1 MKPQTELEWLF
12 KVNEVNNYRNNGEGL
27 KASCK
32 VADIAEKDYRQYD
45 DYFKKCFAEYDGEDE
60 WNIDGEYYEPY
71 FKKAVRQQEIIQA
84 RAINQKQAINWEA
97 HRGNTSTNGHST
109 AGLIRHLYDM
119 PDGYTYS
126 IAEFYKI
133 DTTTK
138 TYNKIYVDDAENYYT
153 SLQEAA
159 LAIRDGTF
167 VYKER
172 YASNNTWNTEIIGEN
187 SSGEPIVKVR
197 GAATEDSSSIT
208 NQVDLLND
216 DLYNAEV
223 YTQEGIR
230 AGKPMLAPIT
240 TNKVSWD
247 SINF

>member
-1 MKPQTELEWLF
+1 MN
-12 KVNEVNNYRNNGEGL
+12 NEFEMLLKINEINSLRNEGKSLKKILKEVGMSGATYRE
-27 KASCK
+27 
-32 VADIAEKDYRQYD
+32 YD
-45 DYFKKCFAEYDGEDE
+45 DYFKKCFAEYDGDDE

-97 HRGNTSTNGHST
+97 HRGNTSINGHST

-133 DTTTK
+133 DTIKK
-138 TYNKIYVDDAENYYT
+138 TYNKIYVDDAENYYA

-172 YASNNTWNTEIIGEN
+172 YASNNTWNAEVVGEN
-187 SSGEPIVKVR
+187 SSGEPIVEVR
-197 GAATEDSSSIT
+197 GAATEDNSSIT
-208 NQVDLLND
+208 NRVDLLND

-223 YTQEGIR
+223 YTEEGIR
-230 AGKPMLAPIT
+230 AGKPMRAPIT